1 MGCPACRAVCCAA
14 GYNLRWLLRAMLR
27 MGLKAL
33 VLRPLLLA
41 WWAALSL
48 TSLACWLPGRRD
60 TLVTA

>member
-1 MGCPACRAVCCAA
+1 MCCAA